1 LVLPV
6 GHSFNL
12 SLPVSFTEF
21 DSDSVRSQ
29 EAIART
35 YSGCAALS
43 AAMRHAR
50 TSCQRVDNDGDSQN
64 SAGDHVAERRRE
76 IDQRQAVGDRLNDD
90 DAKQGGVGAAASAK
104 KTGAADD
111 RSRDRIQIDVAGSCL
126 LA

>member
-1 LVLPV
+1 MFGQACIKGRTFLQQRNLFIIGGYRREAGTVPARSEGGTRLAETAKRQTILVLPV

-35 YSGCAALS
+35 YRGCAALS

-50 TSCQRVDNDGDSQN
+50 RACQRGGSDGCSQN
-64 SAGDHVAERRRE
+64 RAGD
-76 IDQRQAVGDRLNDD
+76 
-90 DAKQGGVGAAASAK
+90 
-104 KTGAADD
+104 
-111 RSRDRIQIDVAGSCL
+111 
-126 LA
+126 